1 MARPGRLHRIGHLVR
16 RFCGS
21 LWSGGPS
28 PAAEDRV
35 AGLLGDG
42 ELGLWRRMSGAD
54 RRHSVVVA
62 RRVESVLGGPEGPD
76 LAAVAGDGGTP
87 LLAAALL
94 HDVGKVRSGLGTFG
108 RVAATVLGAAV
119 PGRARGWSG
128 RGGFRGRVGLYL
140 RHPEEG
146 AALLSEAGSDP
157 LTVAWALEHH
167 RQPDRWSV
175 DRRLADVLHAADD
188 D

>member
-1 MARPGRLHRIGHLVR
+1 MARPGRLPPIGHLVR

-28 PAAEDRV
+28 SAAEDRV

-76 LAAVAGDGGTP
+76 LAAAAGDGGTP

-128 RGGFRGRVGLYL
+128 RGGLRGRVGPYP
-140 RHPEEG
+140 RRPAEG
-146 AALLSEAGSDP
+146 AALLYEAGGDP
-157 LTVAWALEHH
+157 RTGAWALEHQ
-167 RQPDRWSV
+167 RRTEWKSGE
-175 DRRLADVLHAADD
+175 RRLAEVRDAGGGD
-188 D
+188 

>member
-1 MARPGRLHRIGHLVR
+1 MHRIGHLVR

-28 PAAEDRV
+28 SAAEDRV

-62 RRVESVLGGPEGPD
+62 RRVELVLGGPEGLD
-76 LAAVAGDGGTP
+76 LVAAAGDGGTP

-108 RVAATVLGAAV
+108 RVAATVLGAVV
-119 PGRARGWSG
+119 PGRARGWPG

-167 RQPDRWSV
+167 RQSDQWSV

>member
-1 MARPGRLHRIGHLVR
+1 V
-16 RFCGS
+16 GS
-21 LWSGGPS
+21 LRPGGPS
-28 PAAEDRV
+28 SADEDWV
-35 AGLLGDG
+35 AGLLGGG
-42 ELGLWRRMSGAD
+42 ELDLWRQMSGAD
-54 RRHSVVVA
+54 RRHAVAVA
-62 RRVESVLGGPEGPD
+62 RRVESVLGGSEGPMD
-76 LAAVAGDGGTP
+76 EVVAGSGAGP
-87 LLAAALL
+87 VMAAALL

-108 RVAATVLGAAV
+108 RVAATVLGVAV
-119 PGRARGWSG
+119 PGRAKGWPD

-146 AALLSEAGSDP
+146 AALLSGSGSDP

-175 DRRLADVLHAADD
+175 DRRHADVLHAADD